1 MSWIVLIVS
10 GVFESVWAI
19 ALDHIEGLSRP
30 IPIVLFV
37 VGLIASMGGLAFAMR
52 DISAG
57 TAYSIWVAIGA
68 SITVCYGM
76 LTGAESFSWIRVL
89 LLMGLIGCVIGL
101 KLVA

>member
-1 MSWIVLIVS
+1 MSWIVLVVAGI
-10 GVFESVWAI
+10 FESVWAI
-19 ALDHIEGLSRP
+19 ALDHIEGFSKP
-30 IPIVLFV
+30 IPIVLFM
-37 VGLIASMGGLAFAMR
+37 VGLIVSMAGLSYAMR

-76 LTGAESFSWIRVL
+76 IMGTESFSIAKVL

-101 KLVA
+101 KLVS